1 MLVAGLTGS
10 IATGKSTVATILKDL
25 GAFIV
30 DADSAARE
38 VVAPGMKAWDAI
50 VRIFGHETLLKT
62 GEIDRQALARIVFN
76 DAAMRSI
83 LEEAVHPEVM
93 RSMNDQVR
101 SISARSPDA
110 VVILDVPL
118 LIETGMHTGVSEVIV
133 VYCPEVMQIERLM
146 ARDGIR
152 REEALVRVRAQISIE
167 EKRRYASL
175 LIDNSASKDETRAQ
189 VVDAYGLL
197 RDKAATGKRRG

>member
-10 IATGKSTVATILKDL
+10 IATGKSTVASILKDL

-30 DADSAARE
+30 DADAAARE

-50 VRIFGHETLLKT
+50 VGIFGQEILQKT

-83 LEEAVHPEVM
+83 LEEAVHPEVLRAM
-93 RSMNDQVR
+93 DEQVR
-101 SISARSPDA
+101 SINARTPDA

-133 VYCPEVMQIERLM
+133 VYCPEDMQIVRLM
-146 ARDGIR
+146 IRDRIR
-152 REEALVRVRAQISIE
+152 REEALARVRAQISIE

-175 LIDNSASKDETRAQ
+175 LIDNSASKDETRKQ

-197 RDKAATGKRRG
+197 KDKAVAGKR